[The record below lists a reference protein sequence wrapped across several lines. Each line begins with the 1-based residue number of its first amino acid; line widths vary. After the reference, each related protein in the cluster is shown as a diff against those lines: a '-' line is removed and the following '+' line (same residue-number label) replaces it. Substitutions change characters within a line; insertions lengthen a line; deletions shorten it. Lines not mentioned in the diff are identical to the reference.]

1 MTALG
6 KLQGAERSYKGHVN
20 TQSQRGG
27 CLRGWSGH
35 INNNHFSISIFLVKF
50 SSGTSRNRQKR
61 DVQRGINAGNRPH

>member
-20 TQSQRGG
+20 TQRGG
-27 CLRGWSGH
+27 CLKGWSGH
-35 INNNHFSISIFLVKF
+35 INNNNFSISIFLVKF